1 MRRHG
6 AFVAGLPAFALL
18 GLTLLGFPSIA
29 AAQPDGLTVHEWGTF
44 TSVAGENGKSVD
56 WNGLSPKRDLPRFV
70 EDAGVRCSKWGF
82 QGNVRMETP
91 VIYFYSSSDV
101 SAHVSVRFPHGV
113 ITEWYPHASTNTYES
128 RSMPGRRGSEMYTEG
143 GGVTTGRPAGQG
155 TPLPDVIGAID
166 WNDVKIQPNAAADF
180 PDDLSHGQGRDNPYY
195 AARQTDGA
203 PVAVGIQREKF
214 LFYRGVA
221 RFQVPLLAR
230 LSGDGKVLVVNN
242 GPDAVAGAILFENRQ
257 GRIGYRNL
265 GAIHTS
271 QTAYFA
277 ALSGSLPELRY
288 ELEEMLVS
296 QGLFRKEAHAMV
308 ETWRDSW
315 FEEGSRIIYLVP
327 ARVIDSVLPLE
338 IDPAPAR
345 VTRVFVGR
353 IELLTADMRQAVQAA
368 VETGD
373 ASIAARYGRFL
384 DPMLDRVEAANPQ
397 SAQQVQQLRV
407 KIFTQAGWCQ

>member
-1 MRRHG
+1 MSRHNVVL
-6 AFVAGLPAFALL
+6 VAGLGLLALAL
-18 GLTLLGFPSIA
+18 IA
-29 AAQPDGLTVHEWGTF
+29 AAPKSPQMDGLTVHEWGTF

-56 WNGLSPKRDLPRFV
+56 WNGLSPKRDLPLFV
-70 EDAGVRCSKWGF
+70 EDTGYRCSKWAF

-91 VIYFYSSSDV
+91 VIYFYSPNDV
-101 SAHVSVRFPHGV
+101 SAHVSVKFPHGV
-113 ITEWYPHASTNTYES
+113 ITEWYPHARTNIYES
-128 RSMPGRRGSEMYTEG
+128 KSMPGQTGSEMFTEG
-143 GGVTTGRPAGQG
+143 GVVPAGSPASLGLG
-155 TPLPDVIGAID
+155 TPLRDVIGAIE

-180 PDDLSHGQGRDNPYY
+180 PVQHHDSPYY

-203 PVAVGIQREKF
+203 PVTVGIQHEKF

-221 RFQVPLLAR
+221 RFQVPLLAQ
-230 LSGDGKVLVVNN
+230 LSGDGKVQIVNR
-242 GPDAVAGAILFENRQ
+242 GADPVPGAILFENRQ
-257 GRIGYRNL
+257 GTIGYRSL

-271 QTAYFA
+271 QTADFS

-353 IELLTADMRQAVQAA
+353 IELLTGEMLQAVQTA
-368 VETGD
+368 VETND

-384 DPMLDRVEAANPQ
+384 DPMLDRIAAANPQ
-397 SAQQVQQLRV
+397 IAQQVQQLRA
-407 KIFTQAGWCQ
+407 KISAQAEWCQ